1 MPHIREKECW
11 GHGDLVIIWG
21 LKPYKACFKE
31 VFGHLVRAGGGGVS
45 RLCDEATLANEAADN
60 NNTTKREPGRS
71 RK

>member
-1 MPHIREKECW
+1 MFQGGFWSSGEGW
-11 GHGDLVIIWG
+11 
-21 LKPYKACFKE
+21 
-31 VFGHLVRAGGGGVS
+31 GGGVS

>member
-31 VFGHLVRAGGGGVS
+31 VFGHLVRAGGGVS